1 MSLDGTNTE
10 ALDARVHTA
19 HGDAWQAEGRLRE
32 SFGGGAC
39 ELPGVRLMASGLP
52 HPRWNNGDVTDPERF
67 AVEEARA
74 WYSSRAGGSGVPWGV
89 RVPAGR
95 PFSHGRF
102 LFRKRCMVLLP
113 DQYKVPG
120 RLAGVEVGLAAPAD
134 VDKVAAIDAAA
145 FGDPVEQTRAWVE
158 PHLGAPRFAVA
169 LARLHGEAVGVAT
182 AIVTDDQAGLCV
194 GIFGVA
200 VLPHARR
207 QGIGTALTS
216 WLLTLAFD
224 QGVALAHLN
233 PDSETAARVYARLGF
248 TETRGLDVYSDL

>member
-1 MSLDGTNTE
+1 MD
-10 ALDARVHTA
+10 ALDERVYTA
-19 HGDAWQAEGRLRE
+19 HADAWQAEGRLRE
-32 SFGGGAC
+32 ALGGGAR

-52 HPRWNNGDVTDPERF
+52 HAQWNNGDVTDPERF
-67 AVEEARA
+67 PVEDVRA
-74 WYSSRAGGSGVPWGV
+74 WYSARAGGSGVPWGV

-113 DQYKVPG
+113 DRYKGPG
-120 RLAGVEVGLAAPAD
+120 RLAGVEVDLAAPAD
-134 VDKVAAIDAAA
+134 VETVAAIDAAA

-158 PHLGAPRFAVA
+158 PHLGAPRIAVA
-169 LARLHGEAVGVAT
+169 LARLHGEPVGVAT
-182 AIVTDDQAGLCV
+182 AIVTDDQAGLCA

-200 VLPHARR
+200 VLQHARR
-207 QGIGTALTS
+207 QGIGTTLTS

-233 PDSETAARVYARLGF
+233 PDSETAARLYARLGF
-248 TETRGLDVYSDL
+248 RETRGLDVYSDL